1 MSRDERTKPNIVLD
15 TNVLLMAVSSRSVYH
30 KVWQAFL
37 DGDYTLCVTN
47 EIVEEYVE
55 VLARNINI
63 RVAEV
68 VVYTILTRWNVR
80 KLDPHF
86 RFRMIKADEDDNKF
100 VDCAI
105 VANAGYIVTEDHH
118 FDVLREIKFP
128 VVNIIGIEDFVRLL
142 NTI

>member
-63 RVAEV
+63 RGNHCF
-68 VVYTILTRWNVR
+68 L
-80 KLDPHF
+80 
-86 RFRMIKADEDDNKF
+86 
-100 VDCAI
+100 CC
-105 VANAGYIVTEDHH
+105 
-118 FDVLREIKFP
+118 
-128 VVNIIGIEDFVRLL
+128 
-142 NTI
+142 

>member
-118 FDVLREIKFP
+118 FAVLKEIKFP

>member
-118 FDVLREIKFP
+118 FDVLKEIKFP

>member
-142 NTI
+142 DTI

>member
-118 FDVLREIKFP
+118 FDVLKEIKFP
-128 VVNIIGIEDFVRLL
+128 IVNIIGIEDFVRLL

>member
-128 VVNIIGIEDFVRLL
+128 AVNIIGIEDFVRLL